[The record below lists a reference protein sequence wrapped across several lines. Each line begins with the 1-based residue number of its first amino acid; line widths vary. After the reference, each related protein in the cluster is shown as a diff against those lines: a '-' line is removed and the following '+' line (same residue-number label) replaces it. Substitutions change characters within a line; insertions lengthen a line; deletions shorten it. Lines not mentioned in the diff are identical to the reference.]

1 MGMPR
6 LPRSVRDALHLPRGE
21 RALAHAATRGG
32 SHVIATPLALYFPD
46 GAGGFARLPWEQ
58 VLQASWR
65 DEWLHV
71 TGDDGEHHLRLS
83 EAGAI
88 PEVVHERVTAT
99 VVVSR
104 HYSLPAGGV
113 RIVGRRPP
121 RSKPSPARDELLWTL
136 VFDDGLD
143 SAHPGLQAQ
152 AEQLLEALR
161 RQTGL

>member
-1 MGMPR
+1 MPR
-6 LPRSVRDALHLPRGE
+6 LPRPVRDALHLPRGE
-21 RALAHAATRGG
+21 RTLAHAATRGG
-32 SHVIATPLALYFPD
+32 SHVIATPLALYVPD
-46 GAGGFARLPWEQ
+46 GEGGFSRLPWEQ
-58 VLQASWR
+58 VLQVSWR
-65 DEWLHV
+65 EEWLHV
-71 TGDDGEHHLRLS
+71 TGDDGEHHLRLT
-83 EAGAI
+83 EPGTV

-104 HYSLPAGGV
+104 HYSLPGGGV

-121 RSKPSPARDELLWTL
+121 RSRPSAARDELLWSM

-143 SAHPGLQAQ
+143 PADPGRQAQ